1 MPLPLG
7 ASSYSFPDPRPGPL
21 REIVVHA
28 YRPASFTRSSPI
40 VVVIAGRKRNA
51 DEYRDFWIADAERRG
66 LLIVAPGFDEAQ
78 YGHPHAYNYGGMCRP
93 DGTFAP
99 REEWIFPVIEGIFQ
113 DARQRVQSTR
123 ARYFLSG
130 HSAGAQLVHRMVMFG
145 GGALSYERAVAA
157 NAGSYTLPVADE
169 DFPFGLRP
177 IGLSGDEL
185 RAMFGR
191 PLEIHLGDRDVD
203 PDDDQ
208 LPREPAAMRQ
218 GPHRFARGRHFMET
232 ALREAKRLGVPL
244 GWCVG
249 IVPGVAH
256 SGQMMAPF
264 AARAFFD

>member
-1 MPLPLG
+1 MSIAPG
-7 ASSYSFPDPRPGPL
+7 ATKYAFADPRPGPA

-51 DEYRDFWIADAERRG
+51 DEYRDFWIPDAERRG
-66 LLIVAPGFDEAQ
+66 LLVVAPEFDEAQ
-78 YGHPHAYNYGGMCRP
+78 YAHPYTYNYCGMCRA

-99 REEWIFPVIEGIFQ
+99 REEWIFPVIEAIFR
-113 DARQRVQSTR
+113 DAKRRVDSTR
-123 ARYFLSG
+123 ERYFLSG

-145 GGALSYERAVAA
+145 GTLSYERAVAG
-157 NAGSYTLPVADE
+157 NAGSYTLPVGDE
-169 DFPFGLRP
+169 DFPFGLRKA
-177 IGLSGDEL
+177 GLPDAEL
-185 RAMFGR
+185 RAMFSR
-191 PLEIHLGDRDVD
+191 PLEVHLGDRDID
-203 PDDDQ
+203 PNDEH

-232 ALREAKRLGVPL
+232 ALAEARRLGVPFR
-244 GWCVG
+244 WSVG

>member
-1 MPLPLG
+1 MSLALN
-7 ASSYSFPDPRPGPL
+7 ASKYSYPDPRPGPL
-21 REIVVHA
+21 REITVHA

-51 DEYRDFWIADAERRG
+51 GEYRDYWIADAERRG
-66 LLIVAPGFDEAQ
+66 LLIVAPEFGEAQ
-78 YGHPHAYNYGGMCRP
+78 YAHPHTYNYGAMCRA

-113 DARQRVQSTR
+113 DARRRAQSTR
-123 ARYFLSG
+123 ERYFLSG

-145 GGALSYERAVAA
+145 GGALSYERAIAG
-157 NAGSYTLPVADE
+157 NAGSYTLPLADE
-169 DFPFGLRP
+169 DFPFGLRKS
-177 IGLSGDEL
+177 GLGDEEM
-185 RAMFGR
+185 REMFAR
-191 PLEIHLGDRDVD
+191 PLEIHLGERDVD
-203 PDDDQ
+203 PNDGQ

-232 ALREAKRLGVPL
+232 ALREAGRLGVPFR
-244 GWCVG
+244 WCVG